1 MRGRHLCGGT
11 SSMRENVIYGIY
23 GCDSNKQ
30 TRFISNLAIDD
41 KPLTSATGARHRA
54 PSRAAPSVAT
64 TYNDIYGIY
73 GAESS
78 KQTRFVSNLAI
89 DDRLLSSMLAERFRN
104 APGHAHAARTAMG
117 KTTSMRVPAR
127 EPLCPVGRAA
137 AVRAREREVI

>member
-1 MRGRHLCGGT
+1 
-11 SSMRENVIYGIY
+11 MRENVIYGIY

-64 TYNDIYGIY
+64 TCSDIYGIY
-73 GAESS
+73 DAESS

-104 APGHAHAARTAMG
+104 APGHAHAHAARTAMG
-117 KTTSMRVPAR
+117 KTTSMSVHSPGAAL
-127 EPLCPVGRAA
+127 PGRARRRGSGA
-137 AVRAREREVI
+137 